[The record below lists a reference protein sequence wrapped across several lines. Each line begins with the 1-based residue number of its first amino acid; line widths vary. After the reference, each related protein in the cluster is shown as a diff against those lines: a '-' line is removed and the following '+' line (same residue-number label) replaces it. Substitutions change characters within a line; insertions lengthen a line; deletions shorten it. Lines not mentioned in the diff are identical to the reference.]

1 MTHSESQK
9 QFELLEGLVR
19 WHQSKVE
26 GLNLVLDKTDADIS
40 MGNGLLIKAGT
51 ETHKGVR
58 IGIILALS
66 LLGKLPLINV
76 EMGFDNNG
84 K

>member
-1 MTHSESQK
+1 MKYSESQK
-9 QFELLEGLVR
+9 QFELLEGLVK

-26 GLNLVLDKTDADIS
+26 GLYLVLDKRDADIS
-40 MGNGLLIKAGT
+40 MGEDLLIKAGT
-51 ETHKGVR
+51 ETYKGVR

-66 LLGKLPLINV
+66 LLGRLPLINV
-76 EMGFDNNG
+76 ETGFNNSG